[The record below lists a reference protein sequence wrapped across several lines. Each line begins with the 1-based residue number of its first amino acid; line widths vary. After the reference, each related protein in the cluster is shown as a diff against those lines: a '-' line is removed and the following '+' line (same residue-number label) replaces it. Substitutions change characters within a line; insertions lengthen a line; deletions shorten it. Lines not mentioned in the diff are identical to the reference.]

1 MFRSCPFNQD
11 ITGWNMSAVNDLS
24 WMFADNSNFNQNIS
38 TWQIRTTGNINF
50 ESMFRNATSF
60 NKNISNWNTSAVS
73 NMIEMFIGATSFNQ
87 DLSSWNINSLIDA
100 TNMFANT
107 NLSTAN
113 YDALL
118 IGWESQKPN
127 IQQDVA
133 LGVGSTQYTL
143 GGAAETARNNLIDP
157 LQFNWTITDGGGI

>member
-1 MFRSCPFNQD
+1 
-11 ITGWNMSAVNDLS
+11 
-24 WMFADNSNFNQNIS
+24 
-38 TWQIRTTGNINF
+38 
-50 ESMFRNATSF
+50 
-60 NKNISNWNTSAVS
+60 
-73 NMIEMFIGATSFNQ
+73 MIEMFIGATSFNQ